1 MLGSLVVADRAGA
14 ADEKMREK
22 MVLLPNADAIKRGA
36 SPPTWLDYINLPTIR
51 AKSSHMRHRVRASL
65 NGASDKRQIKLSAC
79 CR

>member
-1 MLGSLVVADRAGA
+1 LLGSLVVADRAGA

-22 MVLLPNADAIKRGA
+22 MVLLPNADAIKSA

-65 NGASDKRQIKLSAC
+65 NSASDKRQIKLSAC